1 MSLFPSPPVLF
12 PLKQKSCVWTPA
24 SPWQGEVHPRFTA
37 TILPAPSDRGN
48 PHSWNQSYLGG
59 VPQLQAC
66 SQHQEP
72 PRPIWVWR
80 WGQILDSGNQQG
92 GDVQRAATED
102 TRQEKEKQA
111 WKTQGAGKEEAA
123 NSIGLAELGRGW
135 VLAGRGP
142 PVWHLRDIAGAQFT
156 VTGSRGPSSSSVPPG
171 GVWSLYSALACTD
184 LESPPY
190 LSLHQWLHNLKAYKT
205 KMAQD
210 TACLKAVC
218 S

>member
-12 PLKQKSCVWTPA
+12 PLKQKGCVWTPA
-24 SPWQGEVHPRFTA
+24 SPWQGEVHPRLTA
-37 TILPAPSDRGN
+37 TILPSPSDRGN

-72 PRPIWVWR
+72 PRPIWDWR

-156 VTGSRGPSSSSVPPG
+156 VTGSPGAPALLRAPRWGVELLFCFGLHIPRISSLSVPPSMAPQFK
-171 GVWSLYSALACTD
+171 SL
-184 LESPPY
+184 
-190 LSLHQWLHNLKAYKT
+190 QN
-205 KMAQD
+205 QD
-210 TACLKAVC
+210 GSGYGLP
-218 S
+218 